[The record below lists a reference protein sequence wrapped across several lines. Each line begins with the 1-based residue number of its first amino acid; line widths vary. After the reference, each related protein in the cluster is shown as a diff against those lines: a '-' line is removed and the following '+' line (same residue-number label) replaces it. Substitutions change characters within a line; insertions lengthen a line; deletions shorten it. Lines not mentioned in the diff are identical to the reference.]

1 MRRPYNR
8 RSTSVPYTIYDV
20 LMRYFL
26 NGVRQRSVKKI
37 SKITALARYEY
48 FVRSGILPRPRTQAR
63 PLELLPWQDAR
74 SGRSACKSF
83 GKIVEPELRARACYC
98 FAMRSTGYRTI
109 TQRPL
114 QLLAGPL
121 ILETKNAVSRHESFS
136 RCLSSEGPRATQRRT
151 DLRKAREMASLEHE
165 FACGTKSSHR
175 CVTERSTHLLGSAR
189 QQPASSA
196 AVRACAPSWPFDR
209 ARGLVRAQAVR
220 RHPRAAVVPWL
231 SASCQLTARSRV
243 RAWETLGG

>member
-1 MRRPYNR
+1 MSISSGVEFSPGPAHRLVLWSSFLGKTRGQAVR
-8 RSTSVPYTIYDV
+8 LVRASERS
-20 LMRYFL
+20 
-26 NGVRQRSVKKI
+26 
-37 SKITALARYEY
+37 LA
-48 FVRSGILPRPRTQAR
+48 
-63 PLELLPWQDAR
+63 
-74 SGRSACKSF
+74 
-83 GKIVEPELRARACYC
+83 PELRARACYC

-121 ILETKNAVSRHESFS
+121 ILETKNAVSRLESFS

-243 RAWETLGG
+243 RAWQTLGG